1 MDKKSSGEEAL
12 SALHTEMRACRRCEE
27 NGFSITPGAVFS
39 GPVSAR
45 LMIVGQA
52 PGSTECETGRPF
64 NGPSGKRLFDW
75 LAQAG
80 WDETSFRANH
90 YMTAITKCYPG
101 RSPNGKGDRAPTR
114 TEQKLCSPFLARELA
129 LVQPEVI
136 VPVGSMAV
144 RRFVGSVRLTDAVG
158 TVIEEDKGRLIV
170 PLPHPS
176 GVNLWLNRQENHD
189 RVMQALA
196 HLRRLR
202 KKAGL

>member
-1 MDKKSSGEEAL
+1 
-12 SALHTEMRACRRCEE
+12 
-27 NGFSITPGAVFS
+27 
-39 GPVSAR
+39 
-45 LMIVGQA
+45 MIVGQA

-80 WDETSFRANH
+80 WDESTFRNTH

-101 RSPNGKGDRAPTR
+101 RSANGKGDRAPTR
-114 TEQKLCSPFLARELA
+114 AEQKLCAPFLERELA

-144 RRFVGSVRLTDAVG
+144 RRFVGRVRLTDVVG
-158 TVIEEDKGRLIV
+158 TLVEKDDGHLIV

-176 GVNLWLNRQENHD
+176 GVNLWLNRRENQK
-189 RVMQALA
+189 RVTRA
-196 HLRRLR
+196 LRRLR
-202 KKAGL
+202 QLRRRRAL